1 MVIFFSI
8 ESGRLYKST
17 GRDDPNDEKR
27 TVLSSQSLNACRSK
41 RGVNI
46 MTTRLY
52 FLVPD
57 EMAAKQVTD
66 AIRAKN
72 IDDENIHAVANRDKY
87 PLYEDIPEAGL
98 AETSDVT
105 NAAKRGA
112 VIGGTAGLFAGLT
125 AATIAPLGLV
135 AAGGA
140 IAGLSVA
147 GAAAGTWTS
156 SMIGV
161 SVPNSDLKAFHD
173 AIKDGQILMLA
184 DVDDEKTDEI
194 KQEILAV
201 HSKAVVNSGVLAQ

>member
-1 MVIFFSI
+1 
-8 ESGRLYKST
+8 
-17 GRDDPNDEKR
+17 
-27 TVLSSQSLNACRSK
+27 
-41 RGVNI
+41 

-57 EMAAKQVTD
+57 EASARQVTD

-72 IDDENIHAVANRDKY
+72 IDNQHIHAVAKRDKH
-87 PLYEDIPEAGL
+87 PLDKDLPEAGL
-98 AETSDVT
+98 AETSNFA

-112 VIGGTAGLFAGLT
+112 VIGGTAGMFAGLT
-125 AATIAPLGLV
+125 AATVAPLGLV

-173 AIKDGQILMLA
+173 AIDDGQILMLA
-184 DVDDEKTDEI
+184 DVDDERTDEI
-194 KQEILAV
+194 KEEILAA
-201 HSKAVVNSGVLAQ
+201 HSEAVINSGVLAQ

>member
-1 MVIFFSI
+1 
-8 ESGRLYKST
+8 
-17 GRDDPNDEKR
+17 
-27 TVLSSQSLNACRSK
+27 
-41 RGVNI
+41 

-57 EMAAKQVTD
+57 EMSAKKVTD

-72 IDDENIHAVANRDKY
+72 IDDEHIHAVANRDKY
-87 PLYEDIPEAGL
+87 PLDKDIPEAGIT
-98 AETSDVT
+98 ETSDVS

-140 IAGLSVA
+140 IAGLSAA

-161 SVPNSDLKAFHD
+161 SVPNSDLKAFHN
-173 AIKDGQILMLA
+173 AIEDGQVLMLA

-201 HSKAVVNSGVLAQ
+201 HSDAIISGGVLAQ

>member
-1 MVIFFSI
+1 M
-8 ESGRLYKST
+8 K
-17 GRDDPNDEKR
+17 
-27 TVLSSQSLNACRSK
+27 
-41 RGVNI
+41 
-46 MTTRLY
+46 TRLY

-57 EMAAKQVTD
+57 EMSAKKVTE

-72 IDDENIHAVANRDKY
+72 IDDANIHAVAKRDKY
-87 PLYEDIPEAGL
+87 PLDEDIPEVGL
-98 AETSDVT
+98 VETSNFA

-125 AATIAPLGLV
+125 AATIAPLRLV

-173 AIKDGQILMLA
+173 AIEDGQILMLA
-184 DVDDEKTDEI
+184 DVDEEKTDEI
-194 KQEILAV
+194 KRAILAV
-201 HSKAVVNSGVLAQ
+201 DSKAVVNSGVLAH